1 MSMTWERLGSMLLEE
16 TGNTLLMTLPATFFA
31 YLIGLPLGVLLVITR
46 KDGILP
52 KPTLNRI
59 IGVIVNLL
67 RSVPFIIL
75 MVMLFPATRAILGR
89 GTGTVSII
97 IPLTVSAF
105 PYVARMVEG
114 SLLEVDN
121 GVVEAAQAMGST
133 TFQIVRKVLIPE
145 AMPSLVNGFAI
156 CITTILGYTA
166 MAGTAG
172 GDGLGKVAITYGLN
186 KRQYDVMYAASIVLV
201 LLAYLGVI
209 ASGVCFFL
217 WNYGARRVTP
227 VKLAIMNN
235 LKIPLAAM
243 TSLLLFREYSNMFLL
258 SIGCLLILAS
268 FLIVPISLKNDA

>member
-1 MSMTWERLGSMLLEE
+1 MDEFFGTLFGSTVVSQQLAYLEASLLKDIWETFYSTVLS
-16 TGNTLLMTLPATFFA
+16 TFFA
-31 YLIGLPLGVLLVITR
+31 YVIGLPLGIILVTGEP
-46 KDGILP
+46 DGVRPLP
-52 KPTLNRI
+52 RALMRVIN
-59 IGVIVNLL
+59 VIVNLL

-172 GDGLGKVAITYGLN
+172 GDGLGKVASTYGLN

-201 LLAYLGVI
+201 LLVQ
-209 ASGVCFFL
+209 FFQMGGTWL
-217 WNYGARRVTP
+217 SHAIDHRRR
-227 VKLAIMNN
+227 K
-235 LKIPLAAM
+235 
-243 TSLLLFREYSNMFLL
+243 
-258 SIGCLLILAS
+258 
-268 FLIVPISLKNDA
+268 

>member
-97 IPLTVSAF
+97 IPLTVCGIRD
-105 PYVARMVEG
+105 VARMVEG

-201 LLAYLGVI
+201 LLVQ
-209 ASGVCFFL
+209 FFQMGGTWL
-217 WNYGARRVTP
+217 SHAIDHRRR
-227 VKLAIMNN
+227 K
-235 LKIPLAAM
+235 
-243 TSLLLFREYSNMFLL
+243 
-258 SIGCLLILAS
+258 
-268 FLIVPISLKNDA
+268 

>member
-186 KRQYDVMYAASIVLV
+186 KRQYDVMYAAIIVLLV
-201 LLAYLGVI
+201 Q
-209 ASGVCFFL
+209 FFQMGGTWL
-217 WNYGARRVTP
+217 SHAIDHRRR
-227 VKLAIMNN
+227 K
-235 LKIPLAAM
+235 
-243 TSLLLFREYSNMFLL
+243 
-258 SIGCLLILAS
+258 
-268 FLIVPISLKNDA
+268 

>member
-166 MAGTAG
+166 MAGTG

-201 LLAYLGVI
+201 LLVQ
-209 ASGVCFFL
+209 FFQMGGTWL
-217 WNYGARRVTP
+217 SHAIDHRRR
-227 VKLAIMNN
+227 K
-235 LKIPLAAM
+235 
-243 TSLLLFREYSNMFLL
+243 
-258 SIGCLLILAS
+258 
-268 FLIVPISLKNDA
+268 

>member
-166 MAGTAG
+166 MAGTAA
-172 GDGLGKVAITYGLN
+172 GDVSYCPLCGMKQILTV
-186 KRQYDVMYAASIVLV
+186 VM
-201 LLAYLGVI
+201 
-209 ASGVCFFL
+209 
-217 WNYGARRVTP
+217 N
-227 VKLAIMNN
+227 IM
-235 LKIPLAAM
+235 
-243 TSLLLFREYSNMFLL
+243 
-258 SIGCLLILAS
+258 
-268 FLIVPISLKNDA
+268 D

>member
-46 KDGILP
+46 KDGMLP

-97 IPLTVSAF
+97 IPLTVSAL

-172 GDGLGKVAITYGLN
+172 GDGLGKGAITFGLN
-186 KRQYDVMYAASIVLV
+186 MRQYDVMYAASIVLV
-201 LLAYLGVI
+201 LLVQ
-209 ASGVCFFL
+209 FFQMGGTWL
-217 WNYGARRVTP
+217 SHAIDHRRR
-227 VKLAIMNN
+227 K
-235 LKIPLAAM
+235 
-243 TSLLLFREYSNMFLL
+243 
-258 SIGCLLILAS
+258 
-268 FLIVPISLKNDA
+268 

>member
-201 LLAYLGVI
+201 LLVQ
-209 ASGVCFFL
+209 FFQM
-217 WNYGARRVTP
+217 GGTFRSTRSSPRARGWRARP
-227 VKLAIMNN
+227 YPARPRSPRRAGKCRGMRSPMG
-235 LKIPLAAM
+235 KG
-243 TSLLLFREYSNMFLL
+243 R
-258 SIGCLLILAS
+258 
-268 FLIVPISLKNDA
+268 

>member
-16 TGNTLLMTLPATFFA
+16 TGNTLLMILPATFFA

-133 TFQIVRKVLIPE
+133 TVQIVRKVLIPE

-201 LLAYLGVI
+201 LLVQ
-209 ASGVCFFL
+209 FFQMGGTWL
-217 WNYGARRVTP
+217 SHAIDHRRR
-227 VKLAIMNN
+227 K
-235 LKIPLAAM
+235 
-243 TSLLLFREYSNMFLL
+243 
-258 SIGCLLILAS
+258 
-268 FLIVPISLKNDA
+268 

>member
-166 MAGTAG
+166 MAGTAACMITSPWSMISSTRCTVQPVIFTPHACASAAPWIP
-172 GDGLGKVAITYGLN
+172 GKEGSRAGWTLTTRCGNAFRKPAVN
-186 KRQYDVMYAASIVLV
+186 MRMYPARAAVS
-201 LLAYLGVI
+201 APDFRM
-209 ASGVCFFL
+209 ASAT
-217 WNYGARRVTP
+217 AR
-227 VKLAIMNN
+227 
-235 LKIPLAAM
+235 
-243 TSLLLFREYSNMFLL
+243 S
-258 SIGCLLILAS
+258 
-268 FLIVPISLKNDA
+268 

>member
-105 PYVARMVEG
+105 AYVARMVE
-114 SLLEVDN
+114 SAAKEVDA
-121 GVVEAAQAMGST
+121 GVIEAALSMGAST
-133 TFQIVRKVLIPE
+133 LRIIWKVIIPE
-145 AMPSLVNGFAI
+145 AKPAL
-156 CITTILGYTA
+156 ITGAVISTVTILG
-166 MAGTAG
+166 
-172 GDGLGKVAITYGLN
+172 
-186 KRQYDVMYAASIVLV
+186 
-201 LLAYLGVI
+201 
-209 ASGVCFFL
+209 
-217 WNYGARRVTP
+217 
-227 VKLAIMNN
+227 
-235 LKIPLAAM
+235 
-243 TSLLLFREYSNMFLL
+243 
-258 SIGCLLILAS
+258 
-268 FLIVPISLKNDA
+268 

>member
-145 AMPSLVNGFAI
+145 AMPSLVNGFAPEI
-156 CITTILGYTA
+156 RISTRTLHGRVTNSIAKRVSRGSKTLASPHQSFHSPVWC
-166 MAGTAG
+166 
-172 GDGLGKVAITYGLN
+172 LN
-186 KRQYDVMYAASIVLV
+186 K
-201 LLAYLGVI
+201 
-209 ASGVCFFL
+209 
-217 WNYGARRVTP
+217 
-227 VKLAIMNN
+227 
-235 LKIPLAAM
+235 
-243 TSLLLFREYSNMFLL
+243 
-258 SIGCLLILAS
+258 
-268 FLIVPISLKNDA
+268 

>member
-1 MSMTWERLGSMLLEE
+1 MDEFFGTFFGSTVVSQQLAYLEASLLKDIWETFYSTVLS
-16 TGNTLLMTLPATFFA
+16 TFFA
-31 YLIGLPLGVLLVITR
+31 YVIGLPLGIILVTGEP
-46 KDGILP
+46 DGVRSLP
-52 KPTLNRI
+52 RALMRVIN
-59 IGVIVNLL
+59 VIVNLL

-201 LLAYLGVI
+201 LLVQ
-209 ASGVCFFL
+209 FFQMGGTWL
-217 WNYGARRVTP
+217 SHAIDHRRR
-227 VKLAIMNN
+227 K
-235 LKIPLAAM
+235 
-243 TSLLLFREYSNMFLL
+243 
-258 SIGCLLILAS
+258 
-268 FLIVPISLKNDA
+268 

>member
-156 CITTILGYTA
+156 CITPILRYTA
-166 MAGTAG
+166 KARPAGA
-172 GDGLGKVAITYGLN
+172 DRFGKVAITYGLN

-201 LLAYLGVI
+201 LLVQ
-209 ASGVCFFL
+209 FFQMGGTWL
-217 WNYGARRVTP
+217 SHAIDHRRR
-227 VKLAIMNN
+227 K
-235 LKIPLAAM
+235 
-243 TSLLLFREYSNMFLL
+243 
-258 SIGCLLILAS
+258 
-268 FLIVPISLKNDA
+268 

>member
-121 GVVEAAQAMGST
+121 GVVEAARSYAVAGQRLRDLHHHDSGLHRDGRHGGRRRLRQGRNYLRPEQAA
-133 TFQIVRKVLIPE
+133 VRRDVRREHRAGAAGAVLP
-145 AMPSLVNGFAI
+145 
-156 CITTILGYTA
+156 
-166 MAGTAG
+166 
-172 GDGLGKVAITYGLN
+172 DG
-186 KRQYDVMYAASIVLV
+186 RH
-201 LLAYLGVI
+201 LAQP
-209 ASGVCFFL
+209 
-217 WNYGARRVTP
+217 R
-227 VKLAIMNN
+227 
-235 LKIPLAAM
+235 
-243 TSLLLFREYSNMFLL
+243 
-258 SIGCLLILAS
+258 
-268 FLIVPISLKNDA
+268 D

>member
-172 GDGLGKVAITYGLN
+172 GLGKVAITYGLN

-201 LLAYLGVI
+201 LLVQ
-209 ASGVCFFL
+209 FFQMGGTWL
-217 WNYGARRVTP
+217 SHAIDHRRR
-227 VKLAIMNN
+227 K
-235 LKIPLAAM
+235 
-243 TSLLLFREYSNMFLL
+243 
-258 SIGCLLILAS
+258 
-268 FLIVPISLKNDA
+268 

>member
-201 LLAYLGVI
+201 LLVQ
-209 ASGVCFFL
+209 FFQMGGTWL
-217 WNYGARRVTP
+217 SHAIGHRRR
-227 VKLAIMNN
+227 K
-235 LKIPLAAM
+235 
-243 TSLLLFREYSNMFLL
+243 
-258 SIGCLLILAS
+258 
-268 FLIVPISLKNDA
+268 

>member
-75 MVMLFPATRAILGR
+75 MVVLFPATRAILGR

-172 GDGLGKVAITYGLN
+172 GDGLGKGAITYGLI
-186 KRQYDVMYAASIVLV
+186 KRQYDVMDAASIVLV
-201 LLAYLGVI
+201 LLVQ
-209 ASGVCFFL
+209 FFQMGGTWL
-217 WNYGARRVTP
+217 SHAIDHRRR
-227 VKLAIMNN
+227 K
-235 LKIPLAAM
+235 
-243 TSLLLFREYSNMFLL
+243 
-258 SIGCLLILAS
+258 
-268 FLIVPISLKNDA
+268 

>member
-75 MVMLFPATRAILGR
+75 MVILFPATRAILGR

-145 AMPSLVNGFAI
+145 AMPSLW
-156 CITTILGYTA
+156 ITSSATSGYLSDAYIEAQYHTDPDRRLDMPLPSSVIMNSQGHLSNASLGY
-166 MAGTAG
+166 
-172 GDGLGKVAITYGLN
+172 
-186 KRQYDVMYAASIVLV
+186 
-201 LLAYLGVI
+201 
-209 ASGVCFFL
+209 
-217 WNYGARRVTP
+217 
-227 VKLAIMNN
+227 NN
-235 LKIPLAAM
+235 
-243 TSLLLFREYSNMFLL
+243 
-258 SIGCLLILAS
+258 
-268 FLIVPISLKNDA
+268 

>member
-133 TFQIVRKVLIPE
+133 TFQIVRKVLIP
-145 AMPSLVNGFAI
+145 MPSLVNGFAI
-156 CITTILGYTA
+156 CITAILGYTA

-201 LLAYLGVI
+201 LLVQ
-209 ASGVCFFL
+209 FFQMGGTWL
-217 WNYGARRVTP
+217 SHAIDHRRR
-227 VKLAIMNN
+227 K
-235 LKIPLAAM
+235 
-243 TSLLLFREYSNMFLL
+243 
-258 SIGCLLILAS
+258 
-268 FLIVPISLKNDA
+268 

>member
-172 GDGLGKVAITYGLN
+172 AT
-186 KRQYDVMYAASIVLV
+186 A
-201 LLAYLGVI
+201 
-209 ASGVCFFL
+209 
-217 WNYGARRVTP
+217 WARSQLPTV
-227 VKLAIMNN
+227 
-235 LKIPLAAM
+235 
-243 TSLLLFREYSNMFLL
+243 
-258 SIGCLLILAS
+258 
-268 FLIVPISLKNDA
+268 

>member
-75 MVMLFPATRAILGR
+75 MVMHFPATRAILGR

-166 MAGTAG
+166 MAGTAACMITSPWSMISSTRCTVQPVIFTPHACASAAPWIP
-172 GDGLGKVAITYGLN
+172 GKEGSRAGWTLTTRCGNAFRKPAVN
-186 KRQYDVMYAASIVLV
+186 MRMYPARATVSAPDFRMAS
-201 LLAYLGVI
+201 AT
-209 ASGVCFFL
+209 
-217 WNYGARRVTP
+217 AR
-227 VKLAIMNN
+227 
-235 LKIPLAAM
+235 
-243 TSLLLFREYSNMFLL
+243 S
-258 SIGCLLILAS
+258 
-268 FLIVPISLKNDA
+268 

>member
-186 KRQYDVMYAASIVLV
+186 KRQYDVMYAASIVLLV
-201 LLAYLGVI
+201 Q
-209 ASGVCFFL
+209 FFQMGGTWL
-217 WNYGARRVTP
+217 SHAIDHRRR
-227 VKLAIMNN
+227 K
-235 LKIPLAAM
+235 
-243 TSLLLFREYSNMFLL
+243 
-258 SIGCLLILAS
+258 
-268 FLIVPISLKNDA
+268 